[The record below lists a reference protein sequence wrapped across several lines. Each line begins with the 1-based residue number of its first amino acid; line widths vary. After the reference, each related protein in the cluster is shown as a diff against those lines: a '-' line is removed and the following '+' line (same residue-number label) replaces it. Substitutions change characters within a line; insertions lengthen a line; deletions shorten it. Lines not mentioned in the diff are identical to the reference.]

1 MPDKQTLAVNI
12 LDKEYLVAGP
22 QEASHELERSA
33 RYLDSKMREIRASGR
48 VFGVERIAVM
58 AALNITHEMLQKD
71 TLPPSASALLD
82 EMDQRLDQALAEGD
96 SGNTA
101 ETK

>member
-1 MPDKQTLAVNI
+1 MPDKQTLAVTI

-22 QEASHELERSA
+22 EEASQELERSA

-58 AALNITHEMLQKD
+58 AALNIAHDMLQKN
-71 TLPPSASALLD
+71 TMPASASNLLD
-82 EMDQRLDQALAEGD
+82 DMDYRLSLALGEDPAEPRQ
-96 SGNTA
+96 
-101 ETK
+101 